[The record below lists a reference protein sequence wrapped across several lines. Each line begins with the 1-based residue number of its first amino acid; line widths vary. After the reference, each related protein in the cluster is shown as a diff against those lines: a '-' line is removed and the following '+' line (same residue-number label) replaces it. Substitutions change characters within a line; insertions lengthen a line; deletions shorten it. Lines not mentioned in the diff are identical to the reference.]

1 MEGWRRKKWF
11 GRGEG
16 GKAAAAEFPRERE
29 GGQFLP
35 AIPEQRAAKLFGNK
49 LSKNHL
55 LFHILLIYSDLE
67 VRVKQKV
74 DKFKGN

>member
-16 GKAAAAEFPRERE
+16 EKAAAAEFPRERE

-49 LSKNHL
+49 LSKNSFAL
-55 LFHILLIYSDLE
+55 LSFSDLF
-67 VRVKQKV
+67 RFGSTSKT
-74 DKFKGN
+74 KGGQI